1 MIDICEI
8 FLSIQGESTYQGLP
22 CIFIR
27 FSGCN
32 LRCSYCDTTYSF
44 QSGKLFTVDEIIQY
58 LKKEYG
64 SIKLVEIT
72 GGEPLLQREIISLIE
87 RLQSE
92 RYKVLIE
99 TNGSLNLQDIPDYV
113 VKVVDVKCPG
123 SGEVDSF
130 RIDNLS
136 YLNDKDELK
145 FVLADHKD
153 YLFAKEFITKHQ
165 IKTPIIHFSPVIV
178 SLSPATL
185 AEWILKDRL
194 NVRLHLQL
202 HKYIWNP
209 DTRGV

>member
-1 MIDICEI
+1 MLDICEI
-8 FLSIQGESTYQGLP
+8 FSSIQGESTYQGLP

-27 FSGCN
+27 FSRCN

-44 QSGKLFTVDEIIQY
+44 ESGKLFTVNEVIRY
-58 LKKEYG
+58 LKREFD

-72 GGEPLLQREIISLIE
+72 GGEPLLQKELIPLIE
-87 RLQSE
+87 TLHYE
-92 RYKVLIE
+92 GYKVLLE
-99 TNGSLNLQDIPDYV
+99 TNGSLSLQDIPDYV
-113 VKVVDVKCPG
+113 VKIVDVKCPG

-136 YLNDKDELK
+136 YLNEKDELK
-145 FVLADHKD
+145 FVLTDYKD

-165 IKTPIIHFSPVIV
+165 INTPIIHFSPVLT

-202 HKYIWNP
+202 HKFIWSL